1 MADFALISRLRAA
14 ASPEGEAKEKKSTR
28 MARTMRVLTFYVSI
42 SRTY

>member
-1 MADFALISRLRAA
+1 MVNFALISRLRAQ
-14 ASPEGEAKEKKSTR
+14 PRGEAKEKKSTR

>member
-1 MADFALISRLRAA
+1 MVNFALISRLRAA
-14 ASPEGEAKEKKSTR
+14 ASPKGEAKEKSTR